1 MTKVRVLIVE
11 DSVVVS
17 TFLEHVIDSDPRLRV
32 AAVAATA
39 ERALELIPRLRPDV
53 VLMDVRLPGM
63 DGVEATRRIMQT
75 HPTPIVVASAALADP
90 TLQISMNALKAGA
103 LAVTEKP
110 PGPGRDPGGFQA
122 RRLCTQLYIMSQLKV
137 VRQRPI
143 RALPDDRPAAS
154 APALRPMEEVPPRAL
169 QPGEALPFDML
180 GLVAS
185 TGGPN
190 ALAQVLGSLPADF
203 PLPVTVV
210 QHIGAE
216 FAEGFTSWLGT
227 QVRLP
232 TVMGRHGERVQPGQ
246 IHVAPG
252 NCHMTVRGGVIMLT
266 DTPPVCGQ
274 KPSGTVLLNTLAEN
288 YGARA
293 IGVVLTGMGDDGA
306 EGLLAM
312 RRAGAYTIAEDEST
326 AIVYGMP
333 GVAARLGAARAS
345 LPLEAIGARILAMTG
360 LAGRASHDRS
370 A

>member
-1 MTKVRVLIVE
+1 MTRVRVLIVE
-11 DSVVVS
+11 DSLVVS

-32 AAVAATA
+32 AAIAATA
-39 ERALELIPRLRPDV
+39 ERALELIPKLRPDV

-75 HPTPIVVASAALADP
+75 HPTPIVVASAALGDP

-110 PGPGRDPGGFQA
+110 PGPGRDPGGRQA
-122 RRLCTQLYIMSQLKV
+122 RRLCTQLYLMSQLKV

-143 RALPDDRPAAS
+143 RALADERPPVLPMRVMEPPAS
-154 APALRPMEEVPPRAL
+154 RVL
-169 QPGEALPFDML
+169 QSGEALPFDML

-190 ALAQVLGSLPADF
+190 ALAQVLGALPADF

-216 FAEGFTSWLGT
+216 FAEGFASWLGT

-232 TVMGRHGERVQPGQ
+232 TVLGRHGVRVEPGR

-252 NCHMTVRGGVIMLT
+252 NCHMTVRGGVILLT
-266 DTPPVCGQ
+266 DTPMVCGQ
-274 KPSGTVLLNTLAEN
+274 KPSGTVLLDTLAAD

-333 GVAARLGAARAS
+333 GVAVRLGAARAV
-345 LPLEAIGARILAMTG
+345 LPLEAIGPRILSMAG
-360 LAGRASHDRS
+360 LAGSLT
-370 A
+370 

>member
-1 MTKVRVLIVE
+1 MTRVRVLIVE
-11 DSVVVS
+11 DSLVVS
-17 TFLEHVIDSDPRLRV
+17 TFLEHVIDADPRLRV
-32 AAVAATA
+32 AGVATTA
-39 ERALELIPRLRPDV
+39 ERALELMPKLRPDV

-75 HPTPIVVASAALADP
+75 QPTPIVVASAALADP

-103 LAVTEKP
+103 LAVIEKP
-110 PGPGRDPGGFQA
+110 PGPGRDPDGRQA
-122 RRLCTQLYIMSQLKV
+122 RRLCTQLFIMSQLKV

-143 RALPDDRPAAS
+143 RPLAEPPPPPEIFTHEPA
-154 APALRPMEEVPPRAL
+154 VPPRS
-169 QPGEALPFDML
+169 PGEALPFDML

-190 ALAQVLGSLPADF
+190 ALAQVLGALPADF
-203 PLPVTVV
+203 PLPVTLV

-216 FAEGFTSWLGT
+216 FAEGFAGWLGT

-232 TVMGRHGERVQPGQ
+232 TNLAVNGERARPGH

-252 NCHMTVRGGVIMLT
+252 NCHLTVRSGIIVLT
-266 DTPPVCGQ
+266 DTPPVSGQ
-274 KPSGTVLLNTLAEN
+274 KPSGTVLLNTLAEC

-333 GVAARLGAARAS
+333 GVAARLGAARAV
-345 LPLEAIGARILAMTG
+345 LPLEAIGARILTMAG
-360 LAGRASHDRS
+360 LAGTLT
-370 A
+370 

>member
-1 MTKVRVLIVE
+1 MTRIRVLIVE
-11 DSVVVS
+11 DSLVVA

-32 AAVAATA
+32 AAVATTA
-39 ERALELIPRLRPDV
+39 ERALELMPRLRPDV
-53 VLMDVRLPGM
+53 VLMDVRLPGI

-75 HPTPIVVASAALADP
+75 QPTPIVVASAALADP

-103 LAVTEKP
+103 LAVIEKP
-110 PGPGRDPGGFQA
+110 AGPGRDPDGRQA

-143 RALPDDRPAAS
+143 RPLPADEAPQRPQPAIEMPPVQPDG
-154 APALRPMEEVPPRAL
+154 AP
-169 QPGEALPFDML
+169 PFDML

-190 ALAQVLGSLPADF
+190 ALAQVLGTLPADF
-203 PLPVTVV
+203 PLPVTLV

-216 FAEGFTSWLGT
+216 FADGFASWLGT
-227 QVRLP
+227 QVHLP
-232 TVMGRHGERVQPGQ
+232 TLIARHGERARPGH

-252 NCHMTVRGGVIMLT
+252 GRHLTVRGGILMLT

-274 KPSGTVLLNTLAEN
+274 KPSGTVLLAALAED

-333 GVAARLGAARAS
+333 GVAARLGAARAI
-345 LPLEAIGARILAMTG
+345 LPLEAIGTRILAMAG
-360 LAGRASHDRS
+360 LAGSLT
-370 A
+370 